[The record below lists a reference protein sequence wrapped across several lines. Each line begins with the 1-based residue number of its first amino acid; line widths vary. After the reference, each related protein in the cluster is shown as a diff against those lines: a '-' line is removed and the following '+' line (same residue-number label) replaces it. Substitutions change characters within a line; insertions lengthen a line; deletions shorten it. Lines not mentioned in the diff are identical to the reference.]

1 VNTWKVIFATVVIFG
16 AGVVTGAL
24 VVKYAAQT
32 PVHQSRQGGAGGNR
46 LQPISAGGIR
56 IEFLRRVERDLNL
69 TLDQREQI
77 DKIISAS
84 QERSKKLM
92 EPIQPKIREE
102 LQQTREQFRAVLN
115 PEQKMRFD
123 ELLKQQQQQQQ
134 RQRDQHRPPPRNPE
148 AFSYPTSNTDSGRKP

>member
-16 AGVVTGAL
+16 AGVLTGGL
-24 VVKYAAQT
+24 LVKYSVQT
-32 PVHQSRQGGAGGNR
+32 PSRPQHSQANR
-46 LQPISAGGIR
+46 VQPISAGGIR

-69 TLDQREQI
+69 SPDQKEQI
-77 DKIISAS
+77 DKIFSAS

-92 EPIQPKIREE
+92 EPIQPRIREE

-115 PEQKMRFD
+115 PEQKLRFD
-123 ELLKQQQQQQQ
+123 ELLKQQQQQ

-148 AFSYPTSNTDSGRKP
+148 TFSYPTSNTDSGRKP

>member
-16 AGVVTGAL
+16 AGVLTGGL
-24 VVKYAAQT
+24 LVKYSVQT
-32 PVHQSRQGGAGGNR
+32 PPRPHGQANR
-46 LQPISAGGIR
+46 AVQPISAGGLR

-69 TLDQREQI
+69 TADQREQI

-102 LQQTREQFRAVLN
+102 LQQTREQFRAVLD
-115 PEQKMRFD
+115 PEQKIRFD
-123 ELLKQQQQQQQ
+123 ELLKQQQQQ
-134 RQRDQHRPPPRNPE
+134 RQRDQHRSPPRNPE
-148 AFSYPTSNTDSGRKP
+148 AFSFPNSNTDSNRKP

>member
-16 AGVVTGAL
+16 AGVVTGSL
-24 VVKYAAQT
+24 LVKYSAVQPPARPQHGQPNRVQT
-32 PVHQSRQGGAGGNR
+32 
-46 LQPISAGGIR
+46 ISAGGIR

-69 TLDQREQI
+69 KPDQREQI
-77 DKIISAS
+77 DRIISAS

-92 EPIQPKIREE
+92 EPITPIIREE

-115 PEQKMRFD
+115 PEQKIRFD

-148 AFSYPTSNTDSGRKP
+148 AFSYPTSNTDSSRKP

>member
-1 VNTWKVIFATVVIFG
+1 MNTWKVIFATIVIFG

-24 VVKYAAQT
+24 VVKYSAQT
-32 PVHQSRQGGAGGNR
+32 PVHQSRQGSSGGNR
-46 LQPISAGGIR
+46 IQPISAGGIR

-69 TLDQREQI
+69 TPDQREQI

-102 LQQTREQFRAVLN
+102 LQQTKEQFRAVLN
-115 PEQKMRFD
+115 PEQKIRFD
-123 ELLKQQQQQQQ
+123 ELLKQQQQQ
-134 RQRDQHRPPPRNPE
+134 RQRDQHRSPPRNPE
-148 AFSYPTSNTDSGRKP
+148 TFSYPTSNTDSGRKP

>member
-16 AGVVTGAL
+16 AGVVTGGL
-24 VVKYAAQT
+24 LVKYSVPT
-32 PVHQSRQGGAGGNR
+32 PSRPSHGQANR
-46 LQPISAGGIR
+46 AVQPISAGGIR
-56 IEFLRRVERDLNL
+56 IEFLRRVEREL
-69 TLDQREQI
+69 TLTADQKEQI
-77 DKIISAS
+77 DKIIAAS

-115 PEQKMRFD
+115 PEQKIRYD
-123 ELLKQQQQQQQ
+123 ELLKQQQQQQ

-148 AFSYPTSNTDSGRKP
+148 TFSYPTSNTDSGRKP

>member
-1 VNTWKVIFATVVIFG
+1 VNTWKVIFATVIIFG
-16 AGVVTGAL
+16 AGVVTGGL
-24 VVKYAAQT
+24 LVKYSVQT
-32 PVHQSRQGGAGGNR
+32 PSRPQHGQANR
-46 LQPISAGGIR
+46 AVQPISAGGIR

-69 TLDQREQI
+69 TPDQREQI
-77 DKIISAS
+77 DKIITAS

-115 PEQKMRFD
+115 PEQKIRFD
-123 ELLKQQQQQQQ
+123 ELLKQQQQQ

-148 AFSYPTSNTDSGRKP
+148 TFSYPTSNTDSGRKP

>member
-1 VNTWKVIFATVVIFG
+1 MNTWKVIFATVVIFG

-32 PVHQSRQGGAGGNR
+32 PVHAPRPGGNR
-46 LQPISAGGIR
+46 VSPISAGGIR

-69 TLDQREQI
+69 TVAQREQI
-77 DKIISAS
+77 DKIITAA

-102 LQQTREQFRAVLN
+102 LQETREQFRAVLN
-115 PEQKMRFD
+115 PEQKIRFD
-123 ELLKQQQQQQQ
+123 ELLKQQQQQQ